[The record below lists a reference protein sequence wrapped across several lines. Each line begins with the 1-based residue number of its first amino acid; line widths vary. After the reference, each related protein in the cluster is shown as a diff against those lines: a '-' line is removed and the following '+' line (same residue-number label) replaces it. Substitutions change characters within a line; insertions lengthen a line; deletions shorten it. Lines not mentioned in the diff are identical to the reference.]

1 MKRELAFN
9 HAPSYGVPDKLAVS
23 GGRPKRFVPPMRA
36 RLFRADGRLTDYSRC
51 GATNLNG
58 NCTICFT
65 FRPPDSAGWNRHLG
79 SVRSSDCAN
88 SWFDDSSTLKLLM
101 SARPSVS
108 TTNCTSTLPSTRELS
123 SSDGYP
129 GIGLPSRAMT
139 GLSTCDANIGSPES
153 D

>member
-23 GGRPKRFVPPMRA
+23 GGRLKRFVPPMRA

-65 FRPPDSAGWNRHLG
+65 FRPPDSAGWNRHSG
-79 SVRSSDCAN
+79 
-88 SWFDDSSTLKLLM
+88 
-101 SARPSVS
+101 
-108 TTNCTSTLPSTRELS
+108 
-123 SSDGYP
+123 SDGYP

-153 D
+153 DPVDDPAPCLSVPGRPLVN